1 MKTVYDLAT
10 ELYADPEQ
18 VEAAQALTL
27 NVSKPHMGLKGTHG
41 LFGSADW
48 WASVRAGDMPTREVT
63 GTIERAYYAGQGGSG
78 PPNAIDLRSADGGLE
93 MVGIYLNDPRDVVL
107 FQVGKQARVLYALG
121 ELKSQPGPD
130 GKTNYSKIALE
141 MAVSAD

>member
-48 WASVRAGDMPTREVT
+48 
-63 GTIERAYYAGQGGSG
+63 
-78 PPNAIDLRSADGGLE
+78 
-93 MVGIYLNDPRDVVL
+93 
-107 FQVGKQARVLYALG
+107 
-121 ELKSQPGPD
+121 
-130 GKTNYSKIALE
+130 
-141 MAVSAD
+141 